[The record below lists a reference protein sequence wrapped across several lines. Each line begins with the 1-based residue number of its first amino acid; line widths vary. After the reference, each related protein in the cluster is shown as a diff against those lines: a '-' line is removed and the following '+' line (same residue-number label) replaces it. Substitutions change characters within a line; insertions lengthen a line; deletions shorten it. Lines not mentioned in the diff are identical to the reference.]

1 MEGREKKGALGGG
14 CRASRKMKE
23 TGEKTR
29 SRKQREGEREEG
41 RKPGAERRGRGGRE
55 EKREGAKWGGE

>member
-1 MEGREKKGALGGG
+1 
-14 CRASRKMKE
+14 MKE